1 MSRKQDV
8 MWFVFSP
15 FSAQKD
21 GMLLLL
27 FVEEKNQE
35 CASAFVGIVLHD
47 RSDRCAAPSI
57 IDATPALLS
66 LLFILFY
73 FNALPLSLQ
82 SALVAKPWF
91 QDEQNCKKSGI

>member
-57 IDATPALLS
+57 MMRRHLFSLCFLSALRCSRLLS
-66 LLFILFY
+66 
-73 FNALPLSLQ
+73 PG
-82 SALVAKPWF
+82 AKP
-91 QDEQNCKKSGI
+91 